1 MSFTD
6 TMWVVVVNHWA
17 VIIGVSIGLTMIV
30 YAIITAARHEIGHSF
45 ACMACGH
52 QWHMTIAT
60 MHQLNRRGEMP
71 RCGLCGSD
79 NIVSVIG

>member
-1 MSFTD
+1 MSFMN
-6 TMWVVVVNHWA
+6 TMWIVALNNWA
-17 VIIGVSIGLTMIV
+17 VIVGISTGITIIV
-30 YAIITAARHEIGHSF
+30 FAAIVAARHEIGHSF

-71 RCGLCGSD
+71 RCELCGSD
-79 NIVSVIG
+79 NVVSVIG